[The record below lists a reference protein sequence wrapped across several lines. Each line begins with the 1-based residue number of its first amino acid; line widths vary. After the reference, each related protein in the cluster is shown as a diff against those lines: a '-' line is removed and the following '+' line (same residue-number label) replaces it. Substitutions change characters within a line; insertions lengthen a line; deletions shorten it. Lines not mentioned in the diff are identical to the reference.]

1 MDRGFFRGAWKIA
14 VIMGIPIR
22 IHFSWLIVFGLITWS
37 LSTFYFPH
45 VAPDLPVASYWMK
58 GVLAALLLFASV
70 AFHELSHSFVAQRYS
85 ISIESITLFVFGGV
99 AQMKGEP
106 PHPKA
111 EFWIALAG
119 PLSSIFLSGIFFMIS
134 GFVSGGAKALS
145 TYLAQINLFISL
157 FNLIPGFPMDGG
169 RILRSAIWGKTRN
182 FFYAT
187 QKASGIGR
195 KIALFFIFIGVFSL
209 FTRMPGGLWL
219 MLIGWFLYSA
229 AQTSYQQSS
238 LQETLSGVKVQDV
251 MVKDM
256 IVMSPNV
263 SVEEAVNKYF
273 LRYGYG
279 GFPVLDG
286 EKLLGIVTLK
296 ETMAVPRESWP
307 MTKVSD
313 IVTPHDSK
321 WAVSPED
328 SVTKS
333 LEMMV
338 TEDKG
343 RLAVMEKGKVIG
355 LITRNGVARY
365 IQIRKEIA

>member
-1 MDRGFFRGAWKIA
+1 MDRNFFRGAWKIA

-70 AFHELSHSFVAQRYS
+70 AFHELSHSFVAQRYA

-195 KIALFFIFIGVFSL
+195 KIALFFIFIGIFSL

-263 SVEEAVNKYF
+263 SVEEAVNGYF

-296 ETMAVPRESWP
+296 ETMAVPRENWP

-313 IVTPHDSK
+313 IVTPHDSR

-333 LEMMV
+333 LETMV
-338 TEDKG
+338 TEDRG
-343 RLAVMEKGKVIG
+343 RLAVMEKGKIIG

>member
-1 MDRGFFRGAWKIA
+1 MERGFLRGAWKIGL
-14 VIMGIPIR
+14 IMGIPIR

-37 LSTFYFPH
+37 LSTYYFPQA
-45 VAPDLPVASYWMK
+45 APDLPEASYWLK
-58 GVLAALLLFASV
+58 GLLAALLLFASV
-70 AFHELSHSFVAQRYS
+70 AFHELSHSFVAQRYGL
-85 ISIESITLFVFGGV
+85 SIEGITLFVFGGV

-119 PLSSIFLSGIFFMIS
+119 PLSSMVLSGFFFMLSGI
-134 GFVSGGAKALS
+134 VSGGIRALS
-145 TYLAQINLFISL
+145 SYLAQINLFISL

-169 RILRSAIWGKTRN
+169 RIVRSAIWGKTKN

-195 KIALFFIFIGVFSL
+195 NIALLFIFFGVFSF

-229 AQTSYQQSS
+229 AQTSYQQST
-238 LQETLSGVKVQDV
+238 LQESLSGVKVRDV
-251 MVKDM
+251 MAQDM
-256 IVMSPNV
+256 V
-263 SVEEAVNKYF
+263 SVNSDMSVQEVIDRYF
-273 LRYGYG
+273 LRFGYG

-286 EKLLGIVTLK
+286 DRLVGMVTLK
-296 ETMAVPRESWP
+296 EAMAVPREDWP
-307 MTKVSD
+307 T
-313 IVTPHDSK
+313 VTLSSVVVPHEAR
-321 WAVSPED
+321 WEVSPED
-328 SVTKS
+328 PVIKA

-343 RLAVMEKGKVIG
+343 RLAVMEKGKIVG

-365 IQIRKEIA
+365 IQVKREIS

>member
-1 MDRGFFRGAWKIA
+1 MEKGFLRGAWKIG

-37 LSTFYFPH
+37 LSTYYFPQA
-45 VAPDLPVASYWMK
+45 APDLPEASYWLK

-70 AFHELSHSFVAQRYS
+70 AFHELAHSFVAQRYGL
-85 ISIESITLFVFGGV
+85 SIESITLFVFGGV

-119 PLSSIFLSGIFFMIS
+119 PLSSMFLSGFFFIIS
-134 GFVSGGAKALS
+134 GIVSGGTKALS
-145 TYLAQINLFISL
+145 SYLAQINLFISL

-169 RILRSAIWGKTRN
+169 RILRSAIWGKTKN

-195 KIALFFIFIGVFSL
+195 NIALFFIFLGVFSF

-229 AQTSYQQSS
+229 AQTSSQQST
-238 LQETLSGVKVQDV
+238 LQEILSGVRVRDV
-251 MVKDM
+251 MAQDM
-256 IVMSPNV
+256 VTVDHGIAVQ
-263 SVEEAVNKYF
+263 EAVDRYF
-273 LRYGYG
+273 LRFGYG

-286 EKLLGIVTLK
+286 NKLLGMVTLK
-296 ETMAVPRESWP
+296 EAMDVPRGDWP
-307 MTKVSD
+307 SIKVSE
-313 IVTPHDSK
+313 IVPPHQSK

-328 SVTKS
+328 SVTKA

-343 RLAVMEKGKVIG
+343 RLAVIERDKLVG

-365 IQIRKEIA
+365 VQIRKEIS

>member
-1 MDRGFFRGAWKIA
+1 
-14 VIMGIPIR
+14 
-22 IHFSWLIVFGLITWS
+22 
-37 LSTFYFPH
+37 
-45 VAPDLPVASYWMK
+45 
-58 GVLAALLLFASV
+58 
-70 AFHELSHSFVAQRYS
+70 
-85 ISIESITLFVFGGV
+85 
-99 AQMKGEP
+99 
-106 PHPKA
+106 
-111 EFWIALAG
+111 
-119 PLSSIFLSGIFFMIS
+119 
-134 GFVSGGAKALS
+134 
-145 TYLAQINLFISL
+145 
-157 FNLIPGFPMDGG
+157 
-169 RILRSAIWGKTRN
+169 
-182 FFYAT
+182 
-187 QKASGIGR
+187 
-195 KIALFFIFIGVFSL
+195 
-209 FTRMPGGLWL
+209 

-263 SVEEAVNKYF
+263 SVEEAVNGYF

-296 ETMAVPRESWP
+296 ETMAVPRENWP

-313 IVTPHDSK
+313 IVTPHDSR
-321 WAVSPED
+321 WVVSPED

-338 TEDKG
+338 TEDRG
-343 RLAVMEKGKVIG
+343 RLAVMEKGKIIG

>member
-37 LSTFYFPH
+37 LSTFYFPQA
-45 VAPDLPVASYWMK
+45 APDLPRTSYWIK

-70 AFHELSHSFVAQRYS
+70 AFHELSHSFVARRYA

-111 EFWIALAG
+111 EFWIAIAG
-119 PLSSIFLSGIFFMIS
+119 PLSSIFLSGLFFILS
-134 GFVSGGAKALS
+134 GIVSGGAKILLL
-145 TYLAQINLFISL
+145 YLAQINLFISL

-187 QKASGIGR
+187 QKAAGIGR

-238 LQETLSGVKVQDV
+238 LQETLSGVKVKDV

-256 IVMSPNV
+256 VVLNPQTSL
-263 SVEEAVNKYF
+263 EEAINGYF

-286 EKLLGIVTLK
+286 DKFLGMVTLK
-296 ETMAVPRESWP
+296 ETMDVSREDWP
-307 MTKVSD
+307 TVRVSD
-313 IVTPHDSK
+313 IVVPHDTK
-321 WAVSPED
+321 WMVSPED

-343 RLAVMEKGKVIG
+343 RLAVMEKGKIVG